1 MKKKQR
7 ATFGLIALGYVV
19 GVAAAIVV
27 FGSEARYECYARRG
41 VSGIV
46 WCPESASAG
55 PLLIRKSVIWPYYA
69 YRAIIS

>member
-7 ATFGLIALGYVV
+7 AAFGLIALGYVV
-19 GVAAAIVV
+19 GVAVAIVV